1 VNPLDDWERRRA
13 MQEALD
19 EALDPSTTAAAKRAK
34 STAVPLDV
42 SLSRERAEV
51 VLRSLD
57 RQGYDVRRRP

>member
-1 VNPLDDWERRRA
+1 MNPLDDWERRRA
-13 MQEALD
+13 MQEALA
-19 EALDPSTTAAAKRAK
+19 EALAPSTAEAAKRAK